1 VYFGQSREPVPEGFG
16 TEEFVLRPIT
26 VDDAEKD
33 YAAVMETRETLRL
46 WRQSTWPE
54 DDFTVEENREDL
66 LSMVERRAA
75 RRAFDYTVV
84 DPEDASCLGCVYVFP
99 PGAKFLAESTV
110 IPLSGRRWADVDA
123 AVLFWVRL
131 SAMASGMDAR
141 LLSAL
146 REWFAGDWGFERTV
160 YLTSESLVQQ
170 VELLRDTDLEPAF
183 ELLEPGGSGKR
194 LAFG

>member
-1 VYFGQSREPVPEGFG
+1 MYFGQSREPVPEGFG

-33 YAAVMETRETLRL
+33 YAAVMETREPLRL

-84 DPEDASCLGCVYVFP
+84 DPEGASCLGCVYVFP

-160 YLTSESLVQQ
+160 YLTSESFVQQ